1 MNIIIHIVGYM
12 CIAMVV
18 TRMVGYSLPKSFF
31 LTLTLAILDESAQA
45 CCMANRTGEFKD
57 IFVDMG
63 GWSLGYIIATEISVW
78 WGENYKI

>member
-12 CIAMVV
+12 CITMAV
-18 TRMVGYSLPKSFF
+18 TRMVGYSLPKSF
-31 LTLTLAILDESAQA
+31 LLTLAIASFDESLQY

-63 GWSLGYIIATEISVW
+63 GWALGYLIATEISVW
-78 WGENYKI
+78 WRENYKI

>member
-31 LTLTLAILDESAQA
+31 LTLTLAILDESAQV
-45 CCMANRTGEFKD
+45 CCMANRTGELKD

-78 WGENYKI
+78 WRENYKI